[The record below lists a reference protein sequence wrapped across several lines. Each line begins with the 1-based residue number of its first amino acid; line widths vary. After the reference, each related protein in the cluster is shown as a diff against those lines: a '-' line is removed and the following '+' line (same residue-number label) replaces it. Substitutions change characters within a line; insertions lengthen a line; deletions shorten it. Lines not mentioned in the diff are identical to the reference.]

1 MKKILC
7 AAGLSLGVFQLAVA
21 QSSVAVYGL
30 LDSGIVLEN
39 GGPAGRVTKIGG
51 GSVAGSRLGLRGRED
66 LGNGVAAEFVLES
79 GINLDTGTANAGGG
93 LFGRLAYVGLK
104 SGAGTVTLGRQY
116 SLIYLGVNEVAD
128 PFKTGSAGRSNNL
141 MQMAGT
147 RVNNALRYVSP
158 SLAGFNLDLLYGAG
172 EVAGNSAAGR
182 HLGAALAYAGGP
194 LSSRV
199 VYTRFNDAPA
209 NSAAPLNGTRTALWV
224 GAYDM
229 QALRLHLGYAANR
242 NDLTL
247 DARDAIAGLTYTA
260 GAHRMAASLIHHDDR
275 AAANADVNQV
285 AAGYFYGLS
294 KRTELYAVY
303 ARMDR
308 KNAAAAASFFV
319 GNASD
324 TGSGDRALN
333 LGIKHVF

>member
-1 MKKILC
+1 MKKFLC
-7 AAGLSLGVFQLAVA
+7 AAGLSLGVAPLALA
-21 QSSVAVYGL
+21 QSSVTVYGL
-30 LDSGIVLEN
+30 LDSGIVLES
-39 GGPAGRVTKIGG
+39 GGPAGRVTKVGG
-51 GSVAGSRLGLRGRED
+51 GTVAGSRLGFRGREE
-66 LGNGVAAEFVLES
+66 LGNGMAAEFVLES

-104 SGAGTVTLGRQY
+104 SDAGTVTLGRQY
-116 SLIYLGVNEVAD
+116 SLVYLGVNEVAD

-182 HLGAALAYAGGP
+182 HLGAALAYANGA

-199 VYTRFNDAPA
+199 VYSKFNDAPA
-209 NSAAPLNGTRTALWV
+209 NPAAPLNGTRTVLWV
-224 GAYDM
+224 GACDIKP
-229 QALRLHLGYAANR
+229 LRLHLGYAANR

-247 DARDAIAGLTYTA
+247 DSRDAIAGVTYTR
-260 GAHRMAASLIHHDDR
+260 GAHRVAASLIHHDDR
-275 AAANADVNQV
+275 TTANADVNQV

-303 ARMDR
+303 AKMDR
-308 KNAAAAASFFV
+308 RNAAAASFFV